1 MGGDPTKQLLEAMLL
16 LNRYHEPIRNFC
28 DTEKDRLQMIKFY
41 LPDWKAINI
50 ETDLIHDGVIKR
62 RKKKRGSKAAA
73 AAADESGA
81 SDRGGEEDA
90 VGAETFDG
98 AKENEDGKHARAHAD
113 EPARFSQRNGR
124 ENDPRVDD

>member
-1 MGGDPTKQLLEAMLL
+1 MLL
-16 LNRYHEPIRNFC
+16 LNRYHEPIRNLY

-41 LPDWKAINI
+41 LLDWKAINI
-50 ETDLIHDGVIKR
+50 ETDFIHDGVDIKR
-62 RKKKRGSKAAA
+62 HKKKRGSKAAA
-73 AAADESGA
+73 AADESGA
-81 SDRGGEEDA
+81 PDRGSEEDA